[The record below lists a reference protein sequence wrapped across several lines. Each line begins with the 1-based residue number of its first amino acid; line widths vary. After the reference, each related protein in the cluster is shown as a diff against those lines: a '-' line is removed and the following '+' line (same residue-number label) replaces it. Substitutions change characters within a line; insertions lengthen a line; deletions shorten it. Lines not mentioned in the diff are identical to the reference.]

1 MKEKLWVWEMGIGY
15 VQDYGY
21 VHGVNGMGNG
31 DGCEE
36 Q

>member
-1 MKEKLWVWEMGIGY
+1 MGMCMGIGY

-36 Q
+36 

>member
-1 MKEKLWVWEMGIGY
+1 MGMCMEIGY
-15 VQDYGY
+15 VQDYRY
-21 VHGVNGMGNG
+21 VHGVNRMGNG

>member
-1 MKEKLWVWEMGIGY
+1 MGMCIGIGY

-21 VHGVNGMGNG
+21 VHGVNVMGNG
-31 DGCEE
+31 DECEE